1 MYPASY
7 LRNQGTMAS
16 ALLSNTSLAR
26 RLLWYHLPVLLYA
39 SAIMTLSSIPFLGG
53 PSLSVVGLDK
63 LIHGVEYGILTWLL
77 LRSIH
82 STNSGINVASLIT
95 ITLLVVA
102 AFSGMDEYL
111 QSFVD
116 GRTSSVADF
125 AADMVGCGLVCWYFR
140 SKRGQ
145 K

>member
-1 MYPASY
+1 
-7 LRNQGTMAS
+7 MAS
-16 ALLSNTSLAR
+16 ALQSTSSLTR

-63 LIHGVEYGILTWLL
+63 LIHAVEYGILTWLL
-77 LRSIH
+77 LRSLN
-82 STNSGINVASLIT
+82 STNSGINMASLLMLT
-95 ITLLVVA
+95 VLVVA

-111 QSFVD
+111 QSFVA

-125 AADMVGCGLVCWYFR
+125 AADMAGCGLVCWYFR

-145 K
+145 R